1 MNPQRTLSKDRYL
14 PYARSSEARDVD
26 RRCRAERVMY
36 YAMLAQNN
44 LPLFPDRPPQKSL
57 FKIEAGA
64 GQRKPR

>member
-1 MNPQRTLSKDRYL
+1 
-14 PYARSSEARDVD
+14 
-26 RRCRAERVMY
+26 MY

-44 LPLFPDRPPQKSL
+44 LPLFPDRPQKSL